1 MYICDDIV
9 ITNGGIQVAGISTF
23 NGVVQVNTGI
33 RPDTDEGAFI
43 GTASLPFSEAHIGEI
58 RIANGGND
66 NEIDTATG
74 DLTLDSAGGT
84 TRVDDNLIVSGNSN
98 LQGNIT
104 AGGNLSVADNLT
116 VTDNVQIGGN
126 LNVDGDTTLD
136 DTDISGTLE
145 VIGSATIDQVTIN
158 GDTVTATRFQGKADE
173 ADRIRIVNGT
183 SGDQYPVM
191 ANNVGQ
197 QTLHRD
203 TRLKFNGGTLTV
215 SNDLVAFASDDRLKT
230 NRVGLTDALDKV
242 CSLNGF
248 TFNFNETGGELGFST
263 DIRYVGVSAQE
274 VQKVLPEAVKP
285 AGADENYITV
295 QYEKIVPLLIEAIK
309 ELSDKV
315 SALEDKL
322 NN

>member
-1 MYICDDIV
+1 MRDND
-9 ITNGGIQVAGISTF
+9 
-23 NGVVQVNTGI
+23 
-33 RPDTDEGAFI
+33 
-43 GTASLPFSEAHIGEI
+43 
-58 RIANGGND
+58 RILLGND
-66 NEIDTATG
+66 D
-74 DLTLDSAGGT
+74 DLAIYH
-84 TRVDDNLIVSGNSN
+84 NAIIGNSVIAD
-98 LQGNIT
+98 QG
-104 AGGNLSVADNLT
+104 GGNLSLHTNDSEINMWNQTRQHHLLKAIGSGAVELYYNGTKRFETKSDGAKVTGNLE
-116 VTDNVQIGGN
+116 VTGN
-126 LNVDGDTTLD
+126 LDVDGTTELDGLNVDGDTTLN
-136 DTDISGTLE
+136 DTTVDGVLD
-145 VIGSATIDQVTIN
+145 VNGRATIDNVTIDN
-158 GDTVTATRFQGKADE
+158 STVTATRFQGKADE